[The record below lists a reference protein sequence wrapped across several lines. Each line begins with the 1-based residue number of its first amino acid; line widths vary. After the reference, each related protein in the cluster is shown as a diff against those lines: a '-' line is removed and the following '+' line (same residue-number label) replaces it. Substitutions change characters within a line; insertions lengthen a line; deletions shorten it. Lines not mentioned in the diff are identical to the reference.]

1 MSAAWPSVA
10 LGEVL
15 SPAIR
20 EHQVDASAEYPLLGV
35 RLEGQGPFHRET
47 VRGTQTSASRLYE
60 VKTGD
65 FIYSR
70 LFAWRGAFGLIGP
83 ELDGYFVSNEFPT
96 FRPVDCRIH
105 PKYLRYWFRLPDVLR
120 RVEADCSG
128 STPLTRNRYKEQFFF
143 ALEIPLPPLDEQRR
157 IVACVEELAAKV
169 EEAQGLRND
178 SQEELSALQA
188 SKGRS
193 IFEELAGQ
201 AVPLESVCSAIIDNL
216 HSNPLYVA
224 NGTVPCVRSPD
235 VGYGTLDLDN
245 ARRTDE
251 AEYVWRT
258 VRGEPK
264 PDDIVLVRE
273 GGGTGKCAL
282 VQQGQRFSLGQRVM
296 MIRPDQAKVRP
307 KFFLYQLLSPTIQDD
322 HISSLSKGSAS
333 PHLNIG
339 ALRRFP
345 FALPNFDVQDCIIA
359 EFDALQAKA
368 DSVKALQTE
377 TASELDAMLSA
388 ILDKAFKG
396 DL

>member
-1 MSAAWPSVA
+1 MSGAWHTVPLGSVLELSDRAIPSSELAEVNLAGVYSFGRGLFKRGPLRPAETSYKSYNRLVA
-10 LGEVL
+10 DDFVISQPKAWEGALARVTCDFEGWFL
-15 SPAIR
+15 SPVFPTFTAKPN
-20 EHQVDASAEYPLLGV
+20 YLLPAY
-35 RLEGQGPFHRET
+35 LEWFCKRKSIWQDLQILSKGMGARRET
-47 VRGTQTSASRLYE
+47 VS
-60 VKTGD
+60 
-65 FIYSR
+65 
-70 LFAWRGAFGLIGP
+70 P
-83 ELDGYFVSNEFPT
+83 
-96 FRPVDCRIH
+96 
-105 PKYLRYWFRLPDVLR
+105 
-120 RVEADCSG
+120 
-128 STPLTRNRYKEQFFF
+128 EQFLS
-143 ALEIPLPPLDEQRR
+143 LEIALPPLDEQRR
-157 IVACVEELAAKV
+157 IVGRIEELAAKV

-178 SQEELSALQA
+178 TQEELSALQA

-193 IFEELAGQ
+193 IFGELAGQ
-201 AVPLESVCSAIIDNL
+201 AVPLENVCSAIIDNL
-216 HSNPLYVA
+216 HSNPLYVE

-251 AEYVWRT
+251 AEYVRRT

-307 KFFLYQLLSPTIQDD
+307 KFFLYQILSPTIQDD

-359 EFDALQAKA
+359 EFDALQAKV

-377 TASELDAMLSA
+377 TAAELGAMLPA

-396 DL
+396 GL